1 MSKKNK
7 KKNKKKSFKMT
18 PLKSFL
24 SIAFVVILVVG
35 VVSLISYI
43 NRDKYYVCTKY
54 EMVTKTPV
62 NGEMTDFVE
71 DLLPDF
77 EYYKF
82 ILNEDGKT
90 FTLKFKLDKKDA
102 KEQTEKG
109 KYTIKEVDGVQE
121 LQLEYNDYDETEPSV
136 VKYTIKDDK
145 LTRSQ
150 PVYVTDALRG
160 TVKQTFVLK

>member
-1 MSKKNK
+1 MSKKK
-7 KKNKKKSFKMT
+7 KYKKQSFKMS
-18 PLKSFL
+18 PLKIYAL
-24 SIAFVVILVVG
+24 IIFVAAVIIGTVT
-35 VVSLISYI
+35 LISYI

-62 NGEMTDFVE
+62 NGEMTDYVE

-136 VKYTIKDDK
+136 VKYTIKDNK

-150 PVYVTDALRG
+150 FVYVTDSLRG